1 MKNYGFIALFAIL
14 LGIIPVFTAS
24 SPYFTGILIMLVMM
38 AALATS
44 WNILGGYAGQY
55 SFGHA
60 AYFGT
65 GAYTTAILI
74 NTYQA
79 NPLIGILAGTVI
91 ASVVALITGSIVFR
105 LKGHYFGLA
114 SIAVA
119 EIVRLCVLN
128 MEFTGG
134 AQGIMLSDVQL
145 FNIDLNSKLPFFY
158 AMLAVLVV
166 ALSVS
171 AWLQKS
177 KTGYYL
183 QAIREDQDA
192 AASLGISLSWYKN
205 KALLISAV
213 LTSLLGS
220 IYAVYI
226 RFIDTHAVLDLGFSI
241 EIILI
246 AIIGGVGTLWGPTL
260 GAFLLVPLAEV
271 LRSNVIGKSLIEWGW
286 VSETSKIGVFL
297 TESLAHAHV
306 LVYGIITV
314 LCILYLPKGVMGL
327 LSKFSNKNI
336 IK

>member
-1 MKNYGFIALFAIL
+1 MENVKNIGLLAVVLGVIPLFL
-14 LGIIPVFTAS
+14 TT
-24 SPYFTGILIMLVMM
+24 SPYFTGIMITLVMM

-44 WNILGGYAGQY
+44 WNLLGGYAGQY

-60 AYFGT
+60 AYFGA
-65 GAYTTAILI
+65 GAYTTSILI

-79 NPLIGILAGTVI
+79 NPLVGVLAGTVI
-91 ASVVALITGSIVFR
+91 ASIVALLTGSIVFR

-128 MEFTGG
+128 VEFTGG

-145 FNIDLNSKLPFFY
+145 FNLDLNSKLPFY
-158 AMLAVLVV
+158 YGMLAVLIS
-166 ALSVS
+166 ALGVS

-192 AASLGISLSWYKN
+192 AASLGINLTWYKN
-205 KALLISAV
+205 KALLMSAV
-213 LTSLLGS
+213 LTSILGS
-220 IYAVYI
+220 VYAVYI

-246 AIIGGVGTLWGPTL
+246 AIIGGVGTLWGPVM
-260 GAFLLVPLAEV
+260 GAVLLVPLAEI
-271 LRSNVIGKSLIEWGW
+271 LRSNVIGSLLVKVGLIADASTLDG
-286 VSETSKIGVFL
+286 
-297 TESLAHAHV
+297 LAHAHV
-306 LVYGIITV
+306 LIYGIITV
-314 LCILYLPKGVMGL
+314 LCILYLPKGILGFL
-327 LSKFSNKNI
+327 KSKFPQEEKEVCSN
-336 IK
+336 